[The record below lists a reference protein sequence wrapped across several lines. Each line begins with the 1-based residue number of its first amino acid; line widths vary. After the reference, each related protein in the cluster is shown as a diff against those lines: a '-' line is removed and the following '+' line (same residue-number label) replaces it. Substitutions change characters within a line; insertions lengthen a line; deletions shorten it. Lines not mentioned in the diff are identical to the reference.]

1 MMTGLAHSILAPI
14 LSSVASIFLPL
25 LPQALQLLHSTV
37 DYVENV
43 VR

>member
-1 MMTGLAHSILAPI
+1 
-14 LSSVASIFLPL
+14 LSSIASIFLPL